1 MKDTEQLELEY
12 LRIKNERNL
21 HLIDEKRAHKAV
33 IECQEKMK
41 QLKRDIEGFEKDNL
55 NEKLLDCV
63 DFISTYC
70 EEQETCLHCM
80 FFDEYGNTF
89 CKLKNAP
96 SPASWNDRIE
106 R

>member
-33 IECQEKMK
+33 IECQKKMK

-55 NEKLLDCV
+55 NEKLFECV
-63 DFISTYC
+63 DFIKQYC
-70 EEQETCLHCM
+70 KKAKC
-80 FFDEYGNTF
+80 DECQY
-89 CKLKNAP
+89 NAP
-96 SPASWNDRIE
+96 YNVCNLAKPPIDW
-106 R
+106 

>member
-33 IECQEKMK
+33 IACQEKMK
-41 QLKRDIEGFEKDNL
+41 QLKRDIEEFEKDNL

-63 DFISTYC
+63 DFISRYC
-70 EEQETCLHCM
+70 RGQETCYHCL
-80 FFDEYGNTF
+80 FYDENGSTR
-89 CKLKNAP
+89 CALRNAMN
-96 SPASWNDRIE
+96 PAIWNDKLE